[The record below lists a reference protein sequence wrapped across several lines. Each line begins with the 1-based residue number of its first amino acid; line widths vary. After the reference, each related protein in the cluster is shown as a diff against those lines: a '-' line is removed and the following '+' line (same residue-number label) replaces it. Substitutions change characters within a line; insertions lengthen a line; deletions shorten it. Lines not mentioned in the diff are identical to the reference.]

1 MDNARTTMSAEQEK
15 KASQVISDAAANKA
29 APATLT
35 VLSDEDL
42 EKVAGGT
49 TTAPATPTVKLSWE
63 THEIKV

>member
-1 MDNARTTMSAEQEK
+1 MSAEQEK
-15 KASQVISDAAANKA
+15 KASQVISDAAVKD
-29 APATLT
+29 ATPTTPT

-49 TTAPATPTVKLSWE
+49 TTAPAAPKKPAAPAVNLSWE

>member
-1 MDNARTTMSAEQEK
+1 MSAEQEK
-15 KASQVISDAAANKA
+15 KASHVISDAAVKEVT
-29 APATLT
+29 PAKPT

-49 TTAPATPTVKLSWE
+49 TTTPTTPPIKLSWE